1 MIRRLVGDKNHLVL
15 LAVFLLCLFAAA
27 AAQPEIASDGYNYFA
42 YLRSAVCDGDLDF
55 HNEFEYI
62 GGKDPWFRNT
72 YQPRETLT
80 GHLSNVFSVGPA
92 ILWAPFYLVAHG
104 LVLTVSLFGGGIP
117 ADGFSR
123 PYVLAVV
130 FGSAFY
136 AFLGFVLTYRLGQT
150 LFRPVVALFST
161 VIIWLAS
168 FLLYYI
174 IFEPSMSHAV
184 SFFTVTLFI
193 WYWQMTRP
201 RRPLTGWLA
210 LGLMAGLMMLVRWQN
225 GIFMLFPA
233 IESLLGYVAT
243 ANRRDWRRL
252 QGTLAGN
259 IVFLLAAAIA
269 FLPQLL
275 AWKILYGAWL
285 TIPQGTGFM
294 KWDAPFM
301 MEVWFSSR
309 HGLFSWTPVVY
320 PAVFGWL
327 LLYKKDRQLAGTI
340 TVTFLFMTYANS
352 VISDWWAG
360 WGFGMRRFDGFL
372 LPFALGLG
380 ALLDFAAG
388 RYKKTVPAIVLLL
401 SLTIPFNFYL
411 LKLVRSGAIH
421 RGGPVNFAYIFPR
434 QATPLYNWTGYPF
447 SFPANWLFSL
457 RYGLFPARYDT
468 LVGAYIDD
476 PHFYGGKI
484 NFGSDRHYLGA
495 GWSANE
501 TAGEEFDFSLSVGK
515 ESVLYVPVRSRA
527 DYRMSIQMRSLAE
540 TANRVQ
546 KVTVSLGKSELTKI
560 KTAPEWAE
568 YTVEIPREALK
579 NGINVMR
586 LQYANTGGVAV
597 DYIRFEPAGTVRK
610 DGYWK

>member
-1 MIRRLVGDKNHLVL
+1 MIRRLVEDKNHLVL
-15 LAVFLLCLFAAA
+15 FAVFLLCLFAISIIR
-27 AAQPEIASDGYNYFA
+27 PEITSDGYNYFA
-42 YLRSAVCDGDLDF
+42 YLRSAVFDGDLNF
-55 HNEFEYI
+55 HNEFKYI
-62 GGKDPWFRNT
+62 GEKDPWFRKT
-72 YQPRETLT
+72 YLPRETPT

-92 ILWAPFYLVAHG
+92 ILWAPFYLAAHG
-104 LVLTVSLFGGGIP
+104 LVLTVNLFGSDIP

-123 PYVLAVV
+123 PYELAVL

-136 AFLGFVLTYRLGQT
+136 AFLGFVLTYHLGKT
-150 LFRPVVALFST
+150 LFRPVMALFSAI
-161 VIIWLAS
+161 VIWLSS

-193 WYWQMTRP
+193 WYWHRTRQ
-201 RRPLTGWLA
+201 RRPLTGWLL
-210 LGLMAGLMMLVRWQN
+210 LGLIAGLMMLVRWQN

-233 IESLLGYVAT
+233 IESVFGYVAAAT
-243 ANRRDWRRL
+243 CRDWRRL
-252 QGTLAGN
+252 QKILAGN
-259 IVFLLAAAIA
+259 IVFLPAAAMA

-285 TIPQGTGFM
+285 TLPQGTGFM

-320 PAVFGWL
+320 PAVLGWI
-327 LLYKKDRQLAGTI
+327 LLYKKDRQLAGI
-340 TVTFLFMTYANS
+340 IAVTFLVMTYANS

-372 LPFALGLG
+372 LPFTIGLG
-380 ALLDFAAG
+380 ALLDFAVA
-388 RYKKTVPAIVLLL
+388 RYKRIVPAIVLLL
-401 SLTIPFNFYL
+401 SLTVLFNFYL

-434 QATPLYNWTGYPF
+434 QATPLYSKTGYPF

-457 RYGLFPARYDT
+457 RYGLSPARYDT

-476 PHFYGGKI
+476 PYFYGGKI
-484 NFGSDRHYLGA
+484 NLGSDRYYLGA
-495 GWSANE
+495 GWSASE
-501 TAGEEFDFSLSVGK
+501 TAGEGFDFSPSVGK

-527 DYRMSIQMRSLAE
+527 DYRMRIRMQSLVE
-540 TANRVQ
+540 TGNREQ
-546 KVTVSLGKSELTKI
+546 TVTVLLGRNELTKI

-568 YTVEIPREALK
+568 YTVEIPREALQ

-586 LQYANTGGVAV
+586 LQYADTGGIAV
-597 DYIRFEPAGTVRK
+597 DYIRFERTGPVKK